1 MYDDEQHVDDLD
13 AHIRRVQENAMV
25 LAKHFMSNGRGHDA
39 RVLLA
44 KAACHD
50 QSKWGGIEW
59 DYLHRGPDVDAAML
73 QAAIKQHNHTND
85 HHPEFWGG
93 LKHMPELCVAEM
105 VCDWLARSQELA
117 TDYREY
123 VKTKAAQRFDFR
135 SAQKQADWIEEFSK
149 ILLPQKF
156 STRV

>member
-1 MYDDEQHVDDLD
+1 MYDDEQHIDDLD
-13 AHIRRVQENAMV
+13 GHIRRVQENAMD
-25 LAKHFMSNGRGHDA
+25 LAKHFLRNGRQHDA

-44 KAACHD
+44 KANAHD

-59 DYLHRGPDVDAAML
+59 DVLHRGPDVDKDML
-73 QAAIKQHNHTND
+73 SAAIKQHNHTND

-93 LKHMPELCVAEM
+93 LKNMPELCVAEM

-117 TDYREY
+117 TDFRQY
-123 VKTKAAQRFDFR
+123 VKTVAAERFDFR
-135 SAQKQADWIEEFSK
+135 SAPNQAAWISEFTD

-156 STRV
+156 AKR

>member
-13 AHIRRVQENAMV
+13 GHIRRVQENAMA
-25 LAKHFMSNGRGHDA
+25 LAKHFLRNGRASFA

-44 KAACHD
+44 KAHVHD
-50 QSKWGGIEW
+50 ASKWGGIEW
-59 DYLHRGPDVDAAML
+59 EVLHRGPDVDKDML
-73 QAAIKQHNHTND
+73 YAAILQHSDTND

-93 LKHMPELCVAEM
+93 LKNMPEVAVAEM

-117 TDYREY
+117 TDLREF
-123 VKTKAAQRFDFR
+123 VSRVAAERFDFR
-135 SAQKQADWIEEFSK
+135 AATQQVAWIDEFIK

-156 STRV
+156 AKR